1 MGVGVSAC
9 KGLVHPNAAAS
20 DPNSDEVRELS
31 TVTRLPYLSAFEDRP
46 PFKPSETLSDKD
58 SSLLKA
64 LTHHRTPFA
73 VVETDSP
80 DLNIIYASGGC
91 VAGLSMPAEN
101 IEGSSLAGVLKKG
114 IKMQDE
120 DVSRLEAAVRAKEDL
135 SLVVQ
140 GSTGKRNSKKVPYT
154 QFFVTAVTDDA
165 GKALYTFVSLQPVA
179 GPEAEPSQTMPY
191 RFRRA
196 WTCLKPS
203 TVWSLFTPYKTLCDA
218 DAGLVKALQDR
229 REMFCITDP
238 DLYDNPII
246 FVSDDFVDMT
256 GYNREEINGI
266 NCRFLQG
273 EMTSTE
279 DVDVIRYGLREETD
293 MRVCLLNY
301 RKNGT
306 AFLNQFNLSPLR
318 DTSGKLAFFIGVQ
331 IEVED
336 AEVMPFPTTRQ
347 TLQEML
353 LDEEEKDFWDEA
365 ELAPAQE
372 SAMSSMASHPPSLGG
387 DQMNEAGAER
397 SGDASST
404 PAGEKIAE
412 SKTSTASQ
420 SGELESKPTEAKGS
434 SPLPE

>member
-1 MGVGVSAC
+1 MGVGSSAC
-9 KGLVHPNAAAS
+9 KGFMYPQAEDPEKDAAPRS
-20 DPNSDEVRELS
+20 LS
-31 TVTRLPYLSAFEDRP
+31 TVTRLPFLSAFEDRP
-46 PFKPSETLSDKD
+46 DFTPVDILCERDL
-58 SSLLKA
+58 SLLKA

-73 VVETDSP
+73 VVETTDS
-80 DLNIIYASGGC
+80 DTRIIYASGGC
-91 VAGLSMPAEN
+91 VAGMGMPVES
-101 IEGSSLAGVLKKG
+101 IEGTSFGAVLKKG
-114 IKMQDE
+114 IHASQA
-120 DVSRLEAAVRAKEDL
+120 DVDRLEAAIRAKQDL
-135 SLVVQ
+135 SLVVK
-140 GSTGKRNSKKVPYT
+140 GSTGKRNSKNVPYT
-154 QFFVTAVTDDA
+154 QFYTTTVTDA
-165 GKALYTFVSLQPVA
+165 GGQPLYSFVSLQPVTGA
-179 GPEAEPSQTMPY
+179 EAEPSQTMPY

-203 TVWSLFTPYKTLCDA
+203 SVWSLFTPYKTLCDV
-218 DAGLVKALQDR
+218 DSGLVTALQDR

-238 DLYDNPII
+238 ELYDNPIV

-279 DVDVIRYGLREETD
+279 DVDVIRYGLKEETD

-318 DTSGKLAFFIGVQ
+318 DTSGKVAFFIGVQ

-353 LDEEEKDFWDEA
+353 MDEEEKDFWDDA
-365 ELAPAQE
+365 EPAPAQE
-372 SAMSSMASHPPSLGG
+372 RATVVDAPGVKSEGMEGEVKSEAMVV
-387 DQMNEAGAER
+387 
-397 SGDASST
+397 
-404 PAGEKIAE
+404 PAGVETGVHPRE
-412 SKTSTASQ
+412 
-420 SGELESKPTEAKGS
+420 G
-434 SPLPE
+434 

>member
-1 MGVGVSAC
+1 MGIGTSTC
-9 KGLVHPNAAAS
+9 KGLIHPQPDDGDEAS
-20 DPNSDEVRELS
+20 RSLS
-31 TVTRLPYLSAFEDRP
+31 TVTRLPFLPVFEDRP
-46 PFKPSETLSDKD
+46 PFEPAASLCEKD

-73 VVETDSP
+73 VIETGTE
-80 DLNIIYASGGC
+80 DLKIIYASGGW
-91 VAGLSMPAEN
+91 VAGMGMPVES
-101 IEGSSLAGVLKKG
+101 IEGTGFASVLKKG
-114 IKMQDE
+114 IKASQA
-120 DVSRLEAAVRAKEDL
+120 DVDRLESSVRAQQDL
-135 SLVVQ
+135 SLVVT
-140 GSTGKRNSKKVPYT
+140 GSSGKRNSRNVPYT
-154 QFFVTAVTDDA
+154 QFFVTAVMSEE
-165 GKALYTFVSLQPVA
+165 GQSSLTFVSLQPVS
-179 GPEAEPSQTMPY
+179 GPEAEPSQTMPF

-196 WTCLKPS
+196 WECLKPS
-203 TVWSLFTPYKTLCDA
+203 TVWSLFTPYKKLCDS
-218 DAGLVKALQDR
+218 DAGLVEALQDR

-238 DLYDNPII
+238 DLYDNPIV

-336 AEVMPFPTTRQ
+336 AEVLPFPTTRQ

-372 SAMSSMASHPPSLGG
+372 RATATPMPTAHEDDDIDG
-387 DQMNEAGAER
+387 DE
-397 SGDASST
+397 GDI
-404 PAGEKIAE
+404 GEGYD
-412 SKTSTASQ
+412 S
-420 SGELESKPTEAKGS
+420 EAKRGEMKMGDIKMTH
-434 SPLPE
+434 PDMQTEEREATGAHPMEG

>member
-1 MGVGVSAC
+1 MGNGTSTC
-9 KGLVHPNAAAS
+9 RGLLS
-20 DPNSDEVRELS
+20 GDNSGSGGTDKPSRSLS
-31 TVTRLPYLSAFEDRP
+31 TVTKLPFLPTFEDRP
-46 PFKPSETLSDKD
+46 PFEPSEPLSDKD

-73 VVETDSP
+73 VVDCNSP
-80 DLNIIYASGGC
+80 GLTVVHASGGF
-91 VAGLSMPAEN
+91 VAGMRMPVEEIEQAEFAA
-101 IEGSSLAGVLKKG
+101 LLKIGLKASRSDVNKLTG
-114 IKMQDE
+114 AIK
-120 DVSRLEAAVRAKEDL
+120 SHEDL
-135 SLVVQ
+135 SLVVA
-140 GSTGKRNSKKVPYT
+140 GATGKRNSRNVPYT
-154 QFFVTAVTDDA
+154 QFYVTNASNTEDQSLFA
-165 GKALYTFVSLQPVA
+165 FVSLQPVA
-179 GPEAEPSQTMPY
+179 GLEVEPSQTMPY

-203 TVWSLFTPYKTLCDA
+203 AVWSLFTPYKTLCEA

-238 DLYDNPII
+238 ELYDNPIV

-318 DTSGKLAFFIGVQ
+318 DTEGKLAFFIGVQ

-336 AEVMPFPTTRQ
+336 AEVLPFPTTRQ

-372 SAMSSMASHPPSLGG
+372 PATKAAGEAAIKAALASMEGEDWEESAGQGRLGQDESKG
-387 DQMNEAGAER
+387 I
-397 SGDASST
+397 DASDMKS
-404 PAGEKIAE
+404 
-412 SKTSTASQ
+412 
-420 SGELESKPTEAKGS
+420 
-434 SPLPE
+434 

>member
-1 MGVGVSAC
+1 MLGA
-9 KGLVHPNAAAS
+9 P
-20 DPNSDEVRELS
+20 
-31 TVTRLPYLSAFEDRP
+31 
-46 PFKPSETLSDKD
+46 
-58 SSLLKA
+58 
-64 LTHHRTPFA
+64 
-73 VVETDSP
+73 
-80 DLNIIYASGGC
+80 
-91 VAGLSMPAEN
+91 
-101 IEGSSLAGVLKKG
+101 
-114 IKMQDE
+114 Q
-120 DVSRLEAAVRAKEDL
+120 
-135 SLVVQ
+135 
-140 GSTGKRNSKKVPYT
+140 
-154 QFFVTAVTDDA
+154 
-165 GKALYTFVSLQPVA
+165 
-179 GPEAEPSQTMPY
+179 PY

-203 TVWSLFTPYKTLCDA
+203 SVWSLFTPYKTLCEA
-218 DAGLVKALQDR
+218 DAGLIHALQDR

-256 GYNREEINGI
+256 GYDREEINGI

-318 DTSGKLAFFIGVQ
+318 DTEGKLAFFIGVQ

-372 SAMSSMASHPPSLGG
+372 RAVATPPAATEE
-387 DQMNEAGAER
+387 EAVN
-397 SGDASST
+397 
-404 PAGEKIAE
+404 
-412 SKTSTASQ
+412 Q
-420 SGELESKPTEAKGS
+420 
-434 SPLPE
+434 

>member
-1 MGVGVSAC
+1 MGIGGSAC
-9 KGLVHPNAAAS
+9 KGLIR
-20 DPNSDEVRELS
+20 DDEGDGVERSVS
-31 TVTRLPYLSAFEDRP
+31 TVTKLPFLPQFEDRP
-46 PFKPSETLSDKD
+46 PFRSPSDLADKD
-58 SSLLKA
+58 VALLKA

-73 VVETDSP
+73 VVDIASD
-80 DLNIIYASGGC
+80 DLKVLYASGGF
-91 VAGLSMPAEN
+91 VAGMGIPVEN
-101 IEGSSLAGVLKKG
+101 IEGTGFASLIKKG
-114 IKMQDE
+114 IKAKPAEIERLTAAITSQE
-120 DVSRLEAAVRAKEDL
+120 DT
-135 SLVVQ
+135 SLVVS
-140 GSTGKRNSKKVPYT
+140 GSTGRRNSRNVPFT
-154 QFFVTAVTDDA
+154 QFFVTPACDPD
-165 GKALYTFVSLQPVA
+165 GKALFALVSLQPVRGA
-179 GPEAEPSQTMPY
+179 EAEPSQTMPY

-203 TVWSLFTPYKTLCDA
+203 SVWSLFTPYKTLCEA

-238 DLYDNPII
+238 DLYDNPIV

-279 DVDVIRYGLREETD
+279 DVDVIRYGIREEAD

-318 DTSGKLAFFIGVQ
+318 DTEGKLAFFIGVQ

-336 AEVMPFPTTRQ
+336 AEVLPFPTTRQ

-353 LDEEEKDFWDEA
+353 MDEEEKDFWDAA
-365 ELAPAQE
+365 EPAPAQE
-372 SAMSSMASHPPSLGG
+372 RATAPGEGSSHIAGMTGSEDPGVGVSATKVEDEEEKGYEKGLGKGEEDG
-387 DQMNEAGAER
+387 DTTG
-397 SGDASST
+397 SD
-404 PAGEKIAE
+404 
-412 SKTSTASQ
+412 
-420 SGELESKPTEAKGS
+420 PTEEKS
-434 SPLPE
+434 

>member
-9 KGLVHPNAAAS
+9 KGLVHPNAS
-20 DPNSDEVRELS
+20 DPNNGERERDLS
-31 TVTRLPYLSAFEDRP
+31 TVTRLPFLSAFEDRT
-46 PFKPSETLSDKD
+46 PFEPTETLSDKD

-73 VVETDSP
+73 VVETDSAK
-80 DLNIIYASGGC
+80 LNVIYASGGC
-91 VAGLSMPAEN
+91 VAGLGMPAEN
-101 IEGSSLAGVLKKG
+101 IEGSSLAVVLKKG
-114 IKMQDE
+114 IKMHDE
-120 DVSRLEAAVRAKEDL
+120 DIARLEAAVRAKEDL

-140 GSTGKRNSKKVPYT
+140 GSTGKRNSKNVPYT
-154 QFFVTAVTDDA
+154 QFFVTAVTNDE
-165 GKALYTFVSLQPVA
+165 GKVLYTFVSLQPVA

-203 TVWSLFTPYKTLCDA
+203 SVWSLFTPYKTLCEA

-372 SAMSSMASHPPSLGG
+372 SARSAIPAKPVVVAEEG
-387 DQMNEAGAER
+387 DTSAER
-397 SGDASST
+397 SGAESST
-404 PAGEKIAE
+404 TTGDTGLAE
-412 SKTSTASQ
+412 SKTKTGSL
-420 SGELESKPTEAKGS
+420 SGELESKQTEANTS

>member
-1 MGVGVSAC
+1 MGVGMSAC
-9 KGLVHPNAAAS
+9 KGLVHPHGDANDTERS
-20 DPNSDEVRELS
+20 LS
-31 TVTRLPYLSAFEDRP
+31 TVTRVPFLSVFEDRE
-46 PFKPSETLSDKD
+46 PFKPNEAISEKD
-58 SSLLKA
+58 ASLLKA

-80 DLNIIYASGGC
+80 ELNVVYASGGC
-91 VAGLSMPAEN
+91 VAGMGMPAEN
-101 IEGSSLAGVLKKG
+101 IEGSSLAAVLKKG
-114 IKMQDE
+114 IMAVPE
-120 DVSRLEAAVRAKEDL
+120 DVEQLEKAVRAKEDL
-135 SLVVQ
+135 SIVVK
-140 GSTGKRNSKKVPYT
+140 GSTGKRNSKNVPYT
-154 QFFVTAVTDDA
+154 QFFVTAVTDES
-165 GKALYTFVSLQPVA
+165 GKALYSFVSLQPVA
-179 GPEAEPSQTMPY
+179 GLEAEPSQTMPY

-203 TVWSLFTPYKTLCDA
+203 PVWSLFTPYKTLCDS
-218 DAGLVKALQDR
+218 DAGLVHALQDR

-256 GYNREEINGI
+256 GYDREEINGI

-353 LDEEEKDFWDEA
+353 LDEEEKDFWDDA

-372 SAMSSMASHPPSLGG
+372 SAMAGLPSSALRRDGG
-387 DQMNEAGAER
+387 DEKDSEGEEAEVAQGKT
-397 SGDASST
+397 DSSRQE
-404 PAGEKIAE
+404 GQVE
-412 SKTSTASQ
+412 SKMTGAAEEDGSTVQ
-420 SGELESKPTEAKGS
+420 
-434 SPLPE
+434 PE

>member
-9 KGLVHPNAAAS
+9 KGLVHPNSSAS
-20 DPNSDEVRELS
+20 DPNSGEERELS
-31 TVTRLPYLSAFEDRP
+31 TVTRLPFLSTFEDRP

-58 SSLLKA
+58 TSLLKA

-73 VVETDSP
+73 VVQTDSP
-80 DLNIIYASGGC
+80 DLNLIYASGGC
-91 VAGLSMPAEN
+91 VAGLGMPAEN

-203 TVWSLFTPYKTLCDA
+203 SVWSLFTPYKTLCEA

-279 DVDVIRYGLREETD
+279 DVDVIRYGVREETD

-318 DTSGKLAFFIGVQ
+318 DTTGKLAFFIGVQ

-372 SAMSSMASHPPSLGG
+372 SAMASMSSETPAQGG
-387 DQMNEAGAER
+387 DQNAAER
-397 SGDASST
+397 SSAQSGDKS
-404 PAGEKIAE
+404 IAE
-412 SKTSTASQ
+412 SKTTMDPQ
-420 SGELESKPTEAKGS
+420 SGELESKQTEAKGS